1 MKGKMSKDKK
11 VRRVFE
17 YENCTRYSDLPSDTR
32 ILEYSLTSL
41 LETYDFSTLYT
52 TFSHLK
58 LKDRLREFVQLC
70 FIK

>member
-1 MKGKMSKDKK
+1 MEEEEEEKLYSYLFTLKLVLREYAKRKMKGKISKDKN

-41 LETYDFSTLYT
+41 
-52 TFSHLK
+52 
-58 LKDRLREFVQLC
+58 
-70 FIK
+70 II